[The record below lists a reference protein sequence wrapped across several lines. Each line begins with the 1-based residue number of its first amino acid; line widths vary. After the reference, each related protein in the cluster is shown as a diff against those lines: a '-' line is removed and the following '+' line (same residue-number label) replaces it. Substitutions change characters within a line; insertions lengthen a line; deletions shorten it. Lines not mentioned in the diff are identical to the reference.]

1 MIYPWGDTRRF
12 NSYAGYFRRLFGCR
26 VQKLSVD
33 AGFTCPN
40 RDGTIGKGGCTFC
53 NNGAFT
59 PSYCMSSKS
68 VVQRVGV
75 DTGVHRDGC
84 RMTRR

>member
-1 MIYPWGDTRRF
+1 MTYPWGDTRRF

-40 RDGTIGKGGCTFC
+40 RDGTIGEGGCTFC
-53 NNGAFT
+53 NNCLLYTSLAKNEADGRRE
-59 PSYCMSSKS
+59 PSATIAEGISP
-68 VVQRVGV
+68 
-75 DTGVHRDGC
+75 
-84 RMTRR
+84 

>member
-1 MIYPWGDTRRF
+1 MTYPWGDTRRF

-40 RDGTIGKGGCTFC
+40 RDGTIGERGCKNIRTT
-53 NNGAFT
+53 NYHT
-59 PSYCMSSKS
+59 LPSFRNISILSRLL
-68 VVQRVGV
+68 V
-75 DTGVHRDGC
+75 T
-84 RMTRR
+84 

>member
-1 MIYPWGDTRRF
+1 MTYPWGDTRRF

-40 RDGTIGKGGCTFC
+40 RDGTIGEGGCTFC
-53 NNGAFT
+53 NNGEDASHATDKFKL
-59 PSYCMSSKS
+59 CLLKE
-68 VVQRVGV
+68 RV
-75 DTGVHRDGC
+75 
-84 RMTRR
+84 

>member
-1 MIYPWGDTRRF
+1 MTYPWGDTRRF

-40 RDGTIGKGGCTFC
+40 RDGTIGE
-53 NNGAFT
+53 
-59 PSYCMSSKS
+59 
-68 VVQRVGV
+68 RVYV
-75 DTGVHRDGC
+75 L
-84 RMTRR
+84 

>member
-1 MIYPWGDTRRF
+1 MTYPWGDTRRF

-40 RDGTIGKGGCTFC
+40 RDGTIGEGGSRTY
-53 NNGAFT
+53 AFR
-59 PSYCMSSKS
+59 K
-68 VVQRVGV
+68 
-75 DTGVHRDGC
+75 HRKIANH
-84 RMTRR
+84 

>member
-1 MIYPWGDTRRF
+1 MTYPWGDTRRF

-40 RDGTIGKGGCTFC
+40 RDGTIGEGGCNTMRTT
-53 NNGAFT
+53 NYHT
-59 PSYCMSSKS
+59 LPSFRNVS
-68 VVQRVGV
+68 VLARLLV
-75 DTGVHRDGC
+75 T
-84 RMTRR
+84 

>member
-1 MIYPWGDTRRF
+1 MTYPWGDTRRF

-40 RDGTIGKGGCTFC
+40 RDGTIGELSLIHISE
-53 NNGAFT
+53 
-59 PSYCMSSKS
+59 P
-68 VVQRVGV
+68 
-75 DTGVHRDGC
+75 
-84 RMTRR
+84 TRPY

>member
-1 MIYPWGDTRRF
+1 MTYPWGDTRRF

-40 RDGTIGKGGCTFC
+40 RDGTIGEGDR
-53 NNGAFT
+53 
-59 PSYCMSSKS
+59 KS
-68 VVQRVGV
+68 VV
-75 DTGVHRDGC
+75 
-84 RMTRR
+84 